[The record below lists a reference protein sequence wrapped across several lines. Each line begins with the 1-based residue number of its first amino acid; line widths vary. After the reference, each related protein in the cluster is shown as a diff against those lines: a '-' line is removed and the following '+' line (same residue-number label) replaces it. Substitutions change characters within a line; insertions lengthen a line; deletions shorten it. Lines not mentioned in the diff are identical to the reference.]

1 MNTKLHPAVHRGDV
15 FYADMGV
22 NVGSEQNGMRP
33 VLVLQNDVGNEHS
46 PTIIVA
52 VLTSKVKKM
61 YMPTHVYVGARF
73 GLTEESVVLTEQ
85 LSTIDRRRLRGY
97 VGSVDR
103 PTMKKVEQAIQ
114 ISLGLPSER
123 GCVE

>member
-61 YMPTHVYVGARF
+61 YMPTHVYIGARF

-97 VGSVDR
+97 VGSIDR

>member
-1 MNTKLHPAVHRGDV
+1 MNMKLHPVVRRGDI
-15 FYADMGV
+15 FYADMGE

-114 ISLGLPSER
+114 ISLGLLSER
-123 GCVE
+123 GCAE

>member
-1 MNTKLHPAVHRGDV
+1 MNMKLHPVVRRGDI
-15 FYADMGV
+15 FYADMGE

-97 VGSVDR
+97 VGTVDR
-103 PTMKKVEQAIQ
+103 TTMRKVEQAIH
-114 ISLGLPSER
+114 ISLGLPSEG
-123 GCVE
+123 GCAE

>member
-1 MNTKLHPAVHRGDV
+1 MNVKLHPAVRRGDI

-46 PTIIVA
+46 PTIIIA
-52 VLTSKVKKM
+52 VLTSKVKKL

-85 LSTIDRRRLRGY
+85 ISTIDRRRLRGY
-97 VGSVDR
+97 VGTMDR
-103 PTMKKVEQAIQ
+103 STMKKVEQAIH
-114 ISLGLPSER
+114 ISLGLSTER
-123 GCVE
+123 GRGE

>member
-1 MNTKLHPAVHRGDV
+1 MNTKLHPAVRRGGI
-15 FYADMGV
+15 FYADKGV

-61 YMPTHVYVGARF
+61 YMPTHVYVGARS

-103 PTMKKVEQAIQ
+103 PTMKKVEQAIH

-123 GCVE
+123 G

>member
-1 MNTKLHPAVHRGDV
+1 MNTKLHPAVRRGDI

-73 GLTEESVVLTEQ
+73 GLREESVVLTEQ
-85 LSTIDRRRLRGY
+85 ISTIDRKRLRGY
-97 VGSVDR
+97 VGTVDR

-114 ISLGLPSER
+114 ISLGM
-123 GCVE
+123 VQI

>member
-1 MNTKLHPAVHRGDV
+1 MNTKLHPTVHRGDI
-15 FYADMGV
+15 FYADMGM

-114 ISLGLPSER
+114 ISLGLLSER
-123 GCVE
+123 GCAE

>member
-97 VGSVDR
+97 VGSIDR

>member
-1 MNTKLHPAVHRGDV
+1 MEVQYEYEITSCCPPWRYFLRRH
-15 FYADMGV
+15 GV

-46 PTIIVA
+46 PTIIIA

-85 LSTIDRRRLRGY
+85 ISTIDRRRLRGY
-97 VGSVDR
+97 VGTVDR

-114 ISLGLPSER
+114 ISLGM
-123 GCVE
+123 VQI

>member
-33 VLVLQNDVGNEHS
+33 VLVLQNDVGNENS

-97 VGSVDR
+97 VGSVDG

-114 ISLGLPSER
+114 ISLGLLSER
-123 GCVE
+123 GCAE

>member
-97 VGSVDR
+97 VGTVDR
-103 PTMKKVEQAIQ
+103 TTMRKVEQAIH
-114 ISLGLPSER
+114 ISLGLPSEG
-123 GCVE
+123 GCAE

>member
-1 MNTKLHPAVHRGDV
+1 MNMKFRPEVRRGDI
-15 FYADMGV
+15 FYADMGE

-46 PTIIVA
+46 PTIIIA

-73 GLTEESVVLTEQ
+73 GLKEESVVLTEQ
-85 LSTIDRRRLRGY
+85 ISTIDRRRLRGF
-97 VGSVDR
+97 VGSMDR
-103 PTMKKVEQAIQ
+103 PMMSKVEQAIH
-114 ISLGLPSER
+114 ISLGLPCEGGSAK
-123 GCVE
+123 

>member
-1 MNTKLHPAVHRGDV
+1 MNTKLHPAVRRGDI

-97 VGSVDR
+97 VGSIDR

-123 GCVE
+123 GCAE

>member
-97 VGSVDR
+97 VGSIDR

-114 ISLGLPSER
+114 ISLGLLSER
-123 GCVE
+123 GCAE

>member
-114 ISLGLPSER
+114 ISLGLLSER
-123 GCVE
+123 GCAE

>member
-61 YMPTHVYVGARF
+61 YMPTHVYIGARF

-114 ISLGLPSER
+114 ISLGLLSER
-123 GCVE
+123 GCAE